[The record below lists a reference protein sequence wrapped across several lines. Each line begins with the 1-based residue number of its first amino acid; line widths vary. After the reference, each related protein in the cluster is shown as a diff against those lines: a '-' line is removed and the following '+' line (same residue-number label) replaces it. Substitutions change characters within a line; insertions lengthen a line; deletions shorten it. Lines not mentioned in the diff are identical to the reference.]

1 MQNSSR
7 EALRPGGEAHVLKG
21 TQDSKSFADIR
32 INIGGG
38 RRNSPDISGKK
49 NAWDDNVYIPSQ
61 ISEDQWGELPK
72 YQYKLHLDQVKKAK
86 EELKRK
92 KQLIKT
98 TLDSQ
103 LKEQQDK
110 KQRDLLVVKEIDRQ
124 MLIKAQNELNEEKQ
138 KKEKMKQKTI
148 EQKGQRDVML
158 KEAMAQKEQR
168 FK

>member
-1 MQNSSR
+1 M
-7 EALRPGGEAHVLKG
+7 
-21 TQDSKSFADIR
+21 
-32 INIGGG
+32 
-38 RRNSPDISGKK
+38 
-49 NAWDDNVYIPSQ
+49 
-61 ISEDQWGELPK
+61 PK

-148 EQKGQRDVML
+148 E
-158 KEAMAQKEQR
+158 
-168 FK
+168 